1 MVRLEEVSKAY
12 GNHYAVKSFSLEVAK
27 GELVVLIGP
36 SGCGKTTTLKM
47 VNRLIEPT
55 SGHIYIAGRDIQELN
70 PTRLRRH
77 IGYVI
82 QQIGLI
88 PHLTVAQNIGLV
100 PFLRGVP
107 RAERNLRVDELLE
120 LVGFDPASYRH
131 RFPRELSGGQQQRVG
146 VLRALAADPDL
157 ILMDEPFGALDPI
170 TREQLQDE
178 LKRLQNSFH
187 KTILFV
193 THDMDEA
200 LKLGDRIV
208 IMQDGEVVQVGAPE
222 DLIRNPANQFVR
234 DFIGKKRQLRHP
246 DEVLVEE
253 VMVVDPVTGQP
264 GMGAG
269 EAFQRL
275 QHHQVNS
282 LLIVDQAGVLLG
294 IVTLRA
300 VQKGIQEG
308 GRPKVEE
315 LMQPVMATVG
325 PEETVLAAAHSLA
338 QSSIG
343 LVPVV
348 DESGRLLGILTNAS
362 LISTLV
368 DVLWPGANEVS
379 NTNGEDH
386 GHDHNQGS
394 QAPRGGE
401 NQAWKSVS

>member
-1 MVRLEEVSKAY
+1 MVRFEEVSKAY
-12 GNHYAVKSFSLEVAK
+12 GNHYAVKSFTLEVAK

-47 VNRLIEPT
+47 VNRLVEPT
-55 SGHIYIAGRDIQELN
+55 SGRIYIGGRDIQELN
-70 PTRLRRH
+70 PTKLRRH

-100 PFLRGVP
+100 PFLRGMP
-107 RAERNLRVDELLE
+107 RAERNRRVDELLE
-120 LVGFDPASYRH
+120 MVGFDPASYRH

-208 IMQDGEVVQVGAPE
+208 IMREGEILQVGSPE
-222 DLIRNPANQFVR
+222 DLIRNPADEFVR
-234 DFIGKKRQLRHP
+234 DFIGKKRQLRSP

-253 VMVVDPVTGQP
+253 VMVVDPVTGKP

-269 EAFQRL
+269 EAFQRM
-275 QHHQVNS
+275 QRHQVNS
-282 LLIVDQAGVLLG
+282 LLIVDDLGVLLG

-315 LMQPVMATVG
+315 LMQPARETVG
-325 PEETVLAAAHSLA
+325 PKETVLAAAHSLA
-338 QSSIG
+338 QSPIG

-348 DESGRLLGILTNAS
+348 DEDGHLQGILTNAS

-368 DVLWPGANEVS
+368 DVLWPGTNEAGNANS
-379 NTNGEDH
+379 NDH
-386 GHDHNQGS
+386 SSS
-394 QAPRGGE
+394 QAQEGGE
-401 NQAWKSVS
+401 NQEWKSVS